1 MAAKVLIPATGQK
14 ESHGTIGMWFKK
26 QGDTVAEGEALCTI
40 ETEKASVEIEA
51 PCSGILRLILCPRD
65 AEVSVGDC
73 IAILGDAVEDITAL
87 EREVRQKKAEG

>member
-26 QGDTVAEGEALCTI
+26 QGDTVAKGEALCTI

-51 PCSGILRLILCPRD
+51 PCSGILRLILFPRD

-73 IAILGDAVEDITAL
+73 IAILGDAAEDITAL
-87 EREVRQKKAEG
+87 EREVRQKKAQG

>member
-26 QGDTVAEGEALCTI
+26 QGDTVAKGEALCTI

-87 EREVRQKKAEG
+87 EREVRQKKTE

>member
-26 QGDTVAEGEALCTI
+26 QGDTIAKGEALCTI

-87 EREVRQKKAEG
+87 EREVRQKKAE